1 MTPYKSYKENP
12 MYAFLVLLCVAS
24 ALGNQGWQT
33 LFNNFAIEEAGV
45 DSIKMGIIQSMR
57 EVPGFLTF
65 FSVYLLMVIAEHRFA
80 SISIMVL
87 GLGVLLTGFFPSM
100 GGLIFTTVLMSVGFH
115 YFDTANQSL
124 TLQYFQAD
132 RVPLVLGKLRSYN
145 ALSNIAVGVVIWILS
160 RHLSYSYLFMGVGVA
175 VLLIG
180 IYSTFLNPVDH
191 LLPPQHKKL
200 ILKRKYWLFYTLNFL
215 AGARR
220 QIFIVFAVFI
230 LVQKYQFSL
239 VHISVLFVINNVIT
253 YLLSPYIGKLVNR
266 YGERT
271 MLTVEYTSLAIIFAL
286 YALIENRW
294 AVSVL
299 YVLDNLFF
307 SFAIAINS
315 FFRKVADPP
324 DIAPSMA
331 VGFTINHIT
340 AVVLPVVGGIL
351 WTIDWRIPFIGG
363 AILACCSLA
372 FSQFVKIPKGAAKAL
387 ART

>member
-24 ALGNQGWQT
+24 AIGNQGWQT
-33 LFNNFAIEEAGV
+33 LFNNFAIEKAGV
-45 DSIKMGIIQSMR
+45 DSVKMGIIQSLR

-65 FSVYLLMVIAEHRFA
+65 FSVYILMVIAEHRFA
-80 SISIMVL
+80 SLSIMVL
-87 GLGVLLTGFFPSM
+87 GIGVLLTGFFPSM

-132 RVPLVLGKLRSYN
+132 RVPLVLGKLRSFN

-160 RHLSYSYLFMGVGVA
+160 RHLSYYYLFMGVGAA

-363 AILACCSLA
+363 AILAICSLV
-372 FSQFVKIPKGAAKAL
+372 FSQFVKVPPKVPNA
-387 ART
+387 